1 MRLYNVITLLRPH
14 QWVKNGFVFL
24 PLFFDR
30 HLLDMEYL
38 VPAVVA
44 FLAFCFAASGI
55 YCFNDIYD
63 VEADR
68 KHPKKCKRPVASGAI
83 SIPLAYSIM
92 GLCFIFSLSTLEIG
106 GAIIPNLEKTFVHQ
120 LYYDTKSKLPYNNG
134 FQQVAQSEVSNIIK
148 IMQNNHD
155 FVLYDFSNH
164 EEFKKALLNNGY
176 DIVFEDKDFTI
187 YSASQNS

>member
-1 MRLYNVITLLRPH
+1 MFEEFNVTPEKEIM
-14 QWVKNGFVFL
+14 VKA
-24 PLFFDR
+24 
-30 HLLDMEYL
+30 EK
-38 VPAVVA
+38 
-44 FLAFCFAASGI
+44 S
-55 YCFNDIYD
+55 FNRYGSTD
-63 VEADR
+63 
-68 KHPKKCKRPVASGAI
+68 KT
-83 SIPLAYSIM
+83 
-92 GLCFIFSLSTLEIG
+92 IFWG
-106 GAIIPNLEKTFVHQ
+106 KTFVHQ

-134 FQQVAQSEVSNIIK
+134 FHQESQSEVSNIIK